1 MRVCLFL
8 PHDEPV
14 RALYIL
20 MVLYAFAFVYLMC
33 AAKLSLGSK
42 VRPSILGNG
51 YVAMILLLMLMLRDF
66 EYSAGSGVKRV
77 DWVLEVFMIRLF

>member
-1 MRVCLFL
+1 M
-8 PHDEPV
+8 
-14 RALYIL
+14 
-20 MVLYAFAFVYLMC
+20 
-33 AAKLSLGSK
+33 
-42 VRPSILGNG
+42 RPSILGNG